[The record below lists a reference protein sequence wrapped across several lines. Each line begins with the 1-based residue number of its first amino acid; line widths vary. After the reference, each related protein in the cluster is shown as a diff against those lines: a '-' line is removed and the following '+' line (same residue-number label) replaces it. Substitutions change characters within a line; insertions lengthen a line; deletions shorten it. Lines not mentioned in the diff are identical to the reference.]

1 MKEPG
6 GKVRI
11 GVASECLARAL
22 TRALGWSLSASR
34 AIVRP
39 GLLVA
44 LLIVLAP
51 IFLVL
56 TQSGLHAIPLVNSI
70 VVTTTDDPVVTSGY
84 GFCTLRE
91 AIDNANDPGV
101 DTTGG
106 DCVKGTGNDDITFSP
121 STTGTITLGTNGE
134 LPAILNTLTID
145 GTGQNIT
152 IDGSLDYQILYVS
165 GALTVNDLTIENG
178 ASDTGAG
185 IENAGT
191 LTVTNSTFLNNSGQ
205 DGGGILSE
213 GGTLTVTNS
222 TFSGNNAFGGAG
234 AGIWNHGPLNVT
246 NSTFYDNDAAFG
258 LGGGIY
264 SQFGTVKVTNS
275 TFSGN
280 TASLGGGGGILSYG
294 TATVTNSILATST
307 GGNCS
312 GTIADGGYNIS
323 DDGSCSFTGTS
334 VKNTNPLLAT
344 AGLANNGG
352 PTETIALQATSPA
365 VDVIPSGNANCPGFD
380 QRGDPRPAHGFS
392 NCDIGAYELQPTIT
406 VNTTADPGL
415 TTQCD
420 LRDAITA
427 ANTQAVV
434 NGCAAGSGNDLIT
447 FSVSGTSHWAARSP
461 QS

>member
-264 SQFGTVKVTNS
+264 SQFGTVKS
-275 TFSGN
+275 P
-280 TASLGGGGGILSYG
+280 TA
-294 TATVTNSILATST
+294 
-307 GGNCS
+307 
-312 GTIADGGYNIS
+312 
-323 DDGSCSFTGTS
+323 
-334 VKNTNPLLAT
+334 P
-344 AGLANNGG
+344 
-352 PTETIALQATSPA
+352 SPA
-365 VDVIPSGNANCPGFD
+365 T
-380 QRGDPRPAHGFS
+380 PR
-392 NCDIGAYELQPTIT
+392 L
-406 VNTTADPGL
+406 
-415 TTQCD
+415 
-420 LRDAITA
+420 
-427 ANTQAVV
+427 
-434 NGCAAGSGNDLIT
+434 
-447 FSVSGTSHWAARSP
+447 
-461 QS
+461 